1 MTDQTVQDKAGT
13 RGSAFITG
21 SSKGIGYEV
30 ARALAGA
37 GYAVT
42 ITSRNEQEIGEAA
55 RKIGGT
61 DKVSSA
67 VKVSGAVR
75 GVVCDVRDPAALERE
90 VAAHVAAFGGLDV
103 LFVNAGVGN
112 FANVA
117 DMSIQ
122 QWQDV
127 IDTNLSGAFYTIKA
141 GIPALKKGGGYIF
154 TLSSLAGKN
163 PFAGGAAYNAS
174 KFGLNGLSEV
184 LTLDLRQHDIKV
196 TQIMPGSVATHFAG
210 HTPSDADAWKIQPED
225 IAQLTLDLLN
235 MPVRTLPSK
244 VEVRPS
250 KPPKK

>member
-1 MTDQTVQDKAGT
+1 MTDQTTQQQAGT
-13 RGSAFITG
+13 RGSAFVTG
-21 SSKGIGYEV
+21 ASKGIGYEV

-42 ITSRNEQEIGEAA
+42 ITSRDEAEISEAA

-61 DKVSSA
+61 A
-67 VKVSGAVR
+67 R
-75 GVVCDVRDPAALERE
+75 GVVCDVRDPDAL
-90 VAAHVAAFGGLDV
+90 VQAVNGHVEAFGGLDV
-103 LFVNAGVGN
+103 LFVNAGVGK
-112 FANVA
+112 FDNVA

-122 QWQDV
+122 DWQAV

-141 GIPALKKGGGYIF
+141 GIPALKKRGGYIF

-225 IAQLTLDLLN
+225 IAQLTVDLLN
-235 MPVRTLPSK
+235 MPARTLPSK

>member
-1 MTDQTVQDKAGT
+1 MTDQTAQAKAVQDRAGT

-21 SSKGIGYEV
+21 ASKGIGYEV
-30 ARALAGA
+30 ARALAAA
-37 GYAVT
+37 GYAMT
-42 ITSRNEQEIGEAA
+42 ITSRSEQEITEAA

-61 DKVSSA
+61 A
-67 VKVSGAVR
+67 R

-90 VAAHVAAFGGLDV
+90 VSAHTEAFGGLDV

-117 DMSIQ
+117 DMTVE

-141 GIPALKKGGGYIF
+141 GIPALKKRGGYIF

-225 IAQLTLDLLN
+225 IAQLTVDLLN

>member
-1 MTDQTVQDKAGT
+1 MTDQTTQQQAGT
-13 RGSAFITG
+13 RGSAFVTG
-21 SSKGIGYEV
+21 ASKGIGYEV

-42 ITSRNEQEIGEAA
+42 ITSRDEAEISEAA

-61 DKVSSA
+61 A
-67 VKVSGAVR
+67 R
-75 GVVCDVRDPAALERE
+75 GVVCDVRDPEAL
-90 VAAHVAAFGGLDV
+90 VQAVNGHVDAFGGLDV
-103 LFVNAGVGN
+103 LFVNAGVGK
-112 FANVA
+112 FDNVA

-122 QWQDV
+122 DWQDV

-141 GIPALKKGGGYIF
+141 GIPALKKRGGYIF

-184 LTLDLRQHDIKV
+184 LTLDLRAHDIKV

-225 IAQLTLDLLN
+225 IAQLTVDLLN
-235 MPVRTLPSK
+235 MPARTLPSK